1 MTSLLD
7 LVTTLGVWSW
17 FAAAVVLILLEFVV
31 PGVHFLWFGLSAA
44 VVGLVALATGIGWQL
59 QLAAFA
65 AIAVA
70 AVLAVRRFAEPDVA
84 TSDEPQLNIRG
95 QQYIGRVLTV
105 EDAIQ
110 GGRGRVRVG
119 DTLWAAQGTDAPR
132 GAKVRVTG
140 VDGTVLVVEGV

>member
-17 FAAAVVLILLEFVV
+17 FAAAAVLILLEFVV

-44 VVGLVALATGIGWQL
+44 IVGLLALATGVGWQL
-59 QLAAFA
+59 QIAAFA
-65 AIAVA
+65 AISIA

-84 TSDEPQLNIRG
+84 RSDQPQLNIRG